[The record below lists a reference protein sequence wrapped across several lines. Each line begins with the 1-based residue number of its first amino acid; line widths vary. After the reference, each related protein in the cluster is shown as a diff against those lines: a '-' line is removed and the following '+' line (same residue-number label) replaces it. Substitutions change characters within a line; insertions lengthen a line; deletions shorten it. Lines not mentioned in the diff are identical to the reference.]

1 MSQAGELLG
10 RDLRG
15 GLIWV
20 VGHARVDEE
29 EIEPAGAEPVVEGLD
44 LLGRVDVDGLDLQPP
59 ADGFL
64 EVVQRSAL
72 RAANGPH
79 DLGPPL
85 EVLSGDRVAQAA
97 RRTDQENSR
106 VL

>member
-79 DLGPPL
+79 